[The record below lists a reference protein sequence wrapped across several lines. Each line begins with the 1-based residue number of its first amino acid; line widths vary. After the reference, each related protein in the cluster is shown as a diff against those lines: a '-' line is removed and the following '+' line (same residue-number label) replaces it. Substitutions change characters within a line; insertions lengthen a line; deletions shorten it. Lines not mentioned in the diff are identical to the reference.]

1 MTEPSSS
8 PDPAASWSVSGDEAA
23 ELMRLHREQLLAFER
38 IPEEPETARDAPDLS
53 LDDIPEDLRA
63 LVAEYEQA
71 RPGVTLT
78 PLRYITIGGVD
89 GGDVVGAAELP
100 DEGVVSFVLTCTVA
114 DAGRVDVTSRV
125 FVAGATPPSA
135 ESA

>member
-8 PDPAASWSVSGDEAA
+8 QEPAAPWSVSGDEAA

-38 IPEEPETARDAPDLS
+38 VAEEPEAARDAPDLS
-53 LDDIPEDLRA
+53 LDNIPEDLRA

-78 PLRYITIGGVD
+78 PLRYITIGGTD
-89 GGDVVGAAELP
+89 GTSVVGAAELP
-100 DEGVVSFVLTCTVA
+100 DEGVVSFVLTRTIA
-114 DAGRVDVTSRV
+114 DAARVDVSSRV
-125 FVAGATPPSA
+125 FVAGTTPPSA